1 MDSSAIVNYSSQEDI
16 VNLGFKSVLQVY
28 IRTQELV
35 LQVYIRT
42 QELVLQVYIRLK
54 SQYSRYI
61 LGKY

>member
-28 IRTQELV
+28 IRTQESV

-61 LGKY
+61 LGF

>member
-28 IRTQELV
+28 IRTQESV